1 MGLQYSQQSSTS
13 RYVALVAVLTAL
25 FSIYGTVSGIEL
37 RPLTQS
43 LDLFFLLPVFFA
55 ILVSL
60 TGKKWSSTLLGTII
74 GLLFLYPTA
83 AVPFSPHITIS
94 LIVNGLVFD
103 LYLRESK
110 IDLYD
115 ISRRQ
120 LITAGALGNF
130 AMAVAGLL
138 VFQIFIGPQATLLWA
153 VKPVGD
159 TVVGALGGFFGWIVI
174 ERVRGIRTRR
184 ILETKSAVKV
194 RV

>member
-1 MGLQYSQQSSTS
+1 MGLQYSRQSSTS

-25 FSIYGTVSGIEL
+25 YSIYGTVSGIEL

-60 TGKKWSSTLLGTII
+60 TGRKWSSTLLGTIV

-83 AVPFSPHITIS
+83 AVPFSPHITVS
-94 LIVNGLVFD
+94 LIVSGLVFD

-110 IDLYD
+110 SDLYD
-115 ISRRQ
+115 ISKRQ
-120 LITAGALGNF
+120 LVAAGALGNF
-130 AMAVAGLL
+130 SMAVAGLL
-138 VFQIFIGPQATLLWA
+138 VFQIFIGPQATFLW
-153 VKPVGD
+153 VLKPIAD

-174 ERVRGIRTRR
+174 ERVKGIRTRR
-184 ILETKSAVKV
+184 VLEAKTALKV
-194 RV
+194 RI